1 MAIPPI
7 AALEIGTT
15 QTVALVGEIDEAR
28 RVTITG
34 RGVYKTSG
42 VRKGQVFDVDLAKMG
57 VAKAVQ
63 QASEESDVDV
73 GRLLLAVSG
82 GHIEAKIN
90 RGSIPVR
97 ARDRIV
103 SHEDVEEVTE
113 LAQALALPPDR
124 DIMHTVSQ
132 SFSLDDQAGILKPEG
147 LSGAQISLDMLVI
160 HALRNRVD
168 NLRKVV
174 QSVEM
179 DVDDVV
185 FSGLCVALAV
195 LTSEQKRNGVAI
207 IDLGGGT
214 TSFLA
219 YADNVIACAGS
230 FGVGGDHIT
239 NDLAVAFN
247 LPTGRAEELK
257 RREGHA
263 QVSAA
268 TGLKRLIIPEEL
280 GMQERSISLKAF
292 HTVVNARQA
301 ETLRLV
307 RTALHE
313 AGILPRLNAGIIFT
327 GGGAALPGLT
337 DLGRAI
343 FGLPCLVGEPCNVT
357 GLANVETPAAYA
369 TAAGLVLYGFKTY
382 QETGIMH
389 PVKEYLQRIFKR

>member
-1 MAIPPI
+1 MTIPPI

-15 QTVALVGEIDEAR
+15 QTVALVGEIDESR
-28 RVTITG
+28 RVIITG

-42 VRKGQVFDVDLAKMG
+42 VRKGQVFDVELAKVG

-82 GHIEAKIN
+82 GHIEAKVN
-90 RGSIPVR
+90 RGSVPVR
-97 ARDRIV
+97 ARDQIV
-103 SHEDVEEVTE
+103 SREDVEEVTE
-113 LAQALALPPDR
+113 LAQAINLPPDR
-124 DIMHTVSQ
+124 DVMHTVSQ
-132 SFSLDDQAGILKPEG
+132 SFGLDDQAGIMKPEG
-147 LSGAQISLDMLVI
+147 LHGAQLSLDMLVI

-174 QSVEM
+174 QSVEL

-185 FSGLCVALAV
+185 FSGLCAALSV

-239 NDLAVAFN
+239 NDLVVAFN
-247 LPTGRAEELK
+247 IPTSRAEDLK

-263 QVSAA
+263 MVSAS
-268 TGLKRLIIPEEL
+268 TGLKRLIIPQDL
-280 GMQERSISLKAF
+280 GFQERSISLKAF
-292 HTVVNARQA
+292 HVVINARLA

-307 RTALHE
+307 RAALHE
-313 AGILPRLNAGIIFT
+313 AGILARLNAGIVFT
-327 GGGAALPGLT
+327 GGGASLPGLSE
-337 DLGRAI
+337 LGRAI
-343 FGLPCLVGEPCNVT
+343 FGRPCLVGAPGNVS
-357 GLANVETPAAYA
+357 GLDHVDNPTAYA
-369 TAAGLVLYGFKTY
+369 TTAGLVLYGFKTY
-382 QETGIMH
+382 QETGLMR
-389 PVKEYLQRIFKR
+389 PVKEFFQGFFRR